1 MNQANFSIEL
11 PEDLDPSWRIGIIHS
26 SFYKEDVQTMIASAK
41 QSLIEAGIYEQG
53 IQVHPV
59 AGCFEIPLIGSAL
72 AEKGEVDALMGLGI
86 VVQGETQHA
95 QAIVEQAAKGMMEV
109 QTRFRIPFA
118 FEVLH
123 VNSLEDAKAR
133 CESKGKEAAVAVVHS
148 LAELRLLRS

>member
-1 MNQANFSIEL
+1 MNHAQSSIVQ
-11 PEDLDPSWRIGIIHS
+11 PKHIDSSWRIGIVHS
-26 SFYKEDVQTMIASAK
+26 SFYKEDVKTMIASATAT
-41 QSLIEAGIYEQG
+41 LLEAGIYEKG
-53 IQVHPV
+53 IKVLPV

-133 CESKGKEAAVAVVHS
+133 CESKGKEAAMAVLHS